1 MTITSLELKNPT
13 YEALFANFLFCCF
26 WTFRLFTGY
35 VHFYFQQ
42 YYTRFTQQLCQQHIN
57 QQEFNH
63 LVAANSTQ
71 LRGFA
76 FNYTKNWDDAEDLIQ
91 DTLYKALRYKD
102 YFQEGTN
109 FKGWLFTIMR
119 NIFINGY
126 KRKRLQQNLLE
137 ESAHN
142 VMINGGKL
150 KEDTISSTLNHQE
163 ILKAVNTL
171 NDDYRKPFLS

>member
-1 MTITSLELKNPT
+1 MSTL
-13 YEALFANFLFCCF
+13 
-26 WTFRLFTGY
+26 
-35 VHFYFQQ
+35 
-42 YYTRFTQQLCQQHIN
+42 
-57 QQEFNH
+57 EFNH
-63 LVAANSTQ
+63 LVANNSSQ

-126 KRKRLQQNLLE
+126 KRKKLQQNLLE

-142 VMINGGKL
+142 VMINGSKL
-150 KEDTISSTLNHQE
+150 KEDTISSALNHQE

-171 NDDYRKPFLS
+171 SDDYRKPFQMFVDGFHYDEIAEEMGIPMGTVKSRIFHARQKLSKMLVDFQ

>member
-1 MTITSLELKNPT
+1 MSTL
-13 YEALFANFLFCCF
+13 
-26 WTFRLFTGY
+26 
-35 VHFYFQQ
+35 
-42 YYTRFTQQLCQQHIN
+42 
-57 QQEFNH
+57 EFNH
-63 LVAANSTQ
+63 LVTMNSNQ

-126 KRKRLQQNLLE
+126 KRKKLQQNLLE

-142 VMINGGKL
+142 VMINGSKL
-150 KEDTISSTLNHQE
+150 KEDTITSSLNHQE
-163 ILKAVNTL
+163 ILKAIETL
-171 NDDYRKPFLS
+171 SDDYKKPFQMFVDGFHYDEIASEMGIPMGTVKSRIFHARQKLSKMLVEFQ

>member
-1 MTITSLELKNPT
+1 MSTL
-13 YEALFANFLFCCF
+13 
-26 WTFRLFTGY
+26 
-35 VHFYFQQ
+35 
-42 YYTRFTQQLCQQHIN
+42 
-57 QQEFNH
+57 EFNH
-63 LVAANSTQ
+63 LVTMNSNQ

-126 KRKRLQQNLLE
+126 KRKKLQQNLLE

-142 VMINGGKL
+142 VMINGSKL

-171 NDDYRKPFLS
+171 SDDYRKPFQMFVDGFHYDEIAEEMGIPMGTVKSRIFHARQKLSKMLVDFQ

>member
-1 MTITSLELKNPT
+1 MSTL
-13 YEALFANFLFCCF
+13 
-26 WTFRLFTGY
+26 
-35 VHFYFQQ
+35 
-42 YYTRFTQQLCQQHIN
+42 
-57 QQEFNH
+57 EFNH
-63 LVAANSTQ
+63 LVTMNSNQ

-91 DTLYKALRYKD
+91 DTLFKALRYKD

-126 KRKRLQQNLLE
+126 KRKKLQQNLLE

-142 VMINGGKL
+142 VMINGSKL
-150 KEDTISSTLNHQE
+150 KEDTITSSLNHQE
-163 ILKAVNTL
+163 ILKAIETL
-171 NDDYRKPFLS
+171 SDDYKKPFQMFVDGFHYDEIAAEMGIPMGTVKSRIFHARQKLSKMLVEFQ

>member
-1 MTITSLELKNPT
+1 MSTL
-13 YEALFANFLFCCF
+13 
-26 WTFRLFTGY
+26 
-35 VHFYFQQ
+35 
-42 YYTRFTQQLCQQHIN
+42 
-57 QQEFNH
+57 EFNH
-63 LVAANSTQ
+63 LVTMNSNQ

-126 KRKRLQQNLLE
+126 KRKKLQQNLLE

-142 VMINGGKL
+142 VMINGSKL
-150 KEDTISSTLNHQE
+150 KEDTITSSLNHQE
-163 ILKAVNTL
+163 ILKAIETL
-171 NDDYRKPFLS
+171 SDDYKKPFQMFVDGFHYDEIAAEMGIPMGTVKSRIFHARQKLSKMLVEFQ

>member
-1 MTITSLELKNPT
+1 MSTL
-13 YEALFANFLFCCF
+13 
-26 WTFRLFTGY
+26 
-35 VHFYFQQ
+35 
-42 YYTRFTQQLCQQHIN
+42 
-57 QQEFNH
+57 EFNH
-63 LVAANSTQ
+63 LVASNSTQ

-91 DTLYKALRYKD
+91 DTLFKALRYKD

-126 KRKRLQQNLLE
+126 KRKKLQQNLLE

-142 VMINGGKL
+142 VMINGSKL

-171 NDDYRKPFLS
+171 SDDYRKPFQMFVDGFHYDEIAEEMGIPMGTVKSRIFHARQKLSKLLVDFQ

>member
-1 MTITSLELKNPT
+1 MSTL
-13 YEALFANFLFCCF
+13 
-26 WTFRLFTGY
+26 
-35 VHFYFQQ
+35 
-42 YYTRFTQQLCQQHIN
+42 
-57 QQEFNH
+57 EFNH
-63 LVAANSTQ
+63 LVTMNSTQ

-126 KRKRLQQNLLE
+126 KRKKLQQNLLE

-142 VMINGGKL
+142 VMINGSKI

-163 ILKAVNTL
+163 ILKAVHTL
-171 NDDYRKPFLS
+171 SDDYRKPFQMFVDGFHYDEIAAEMGIPMGTVKSRIFHARQKLSKLLVDFQ